1 MGKLLSRPDERVN
14 AKGSCTGVYIWS
26 NYEKDMVIMSSMHHQ
41 SKVTKHLPGDNY
53 KLLKLQGFN
62 Q

>member
-14 AKGSCTGVYIWS
+14 AKGSYTGVYIWS

-41 SKVTKHLPGDNY
+41 SKVTKHLPGDINC
-53 KLLKLQGFN
+53 
-62 Q
+62 